1 MLRGAIGLVAGPEVI
16 RRSGPHITEHGP
28 AQRLPAAFRQP
39 PPKLGICAPVIRNA
53 GIGRRHSPRSA
64 SRCPSATSSKS
75 SHAVFM
81 PPSPSARGRCA
92 FAWLPGWWRN
102 FPFEAHTFAA
112 HAFDWVEEF
121 NPPRLEAPAG

>member
-1 MLRGAIGLVAGPEVI
+1 MLRGAVGLVADPEVI

-53 GIGRRHSPRSA
+53 GIGRGRLAKKRVKIGVRS
-64 SRCPSATSSKS
+64 SSKS

-81 PPSPSARGRCA
+81 PPSPSAPVA
-92 FAWLPGWWRN
+92 VPSPGCRAGGAT
-102 FPFEAHTFAA
+102 PHLKHTPSPRTPSIGL
-112 HAFDWVEEF
+112 EEF
-121 NPPRLEAPAG
+121 NPRVFKHAL